1 MIFFIYVCLA
11 EEKFFARSSKSEDLP
26 MFNENDDDALKI
38 LEDNEN
44 LFKVA
49 DHDMTMETIL
59 LVCIIGT
66 L

>member
-1 MIFFIYVCLA
+1 
-11 EEKFFARSSKSEDLP
+11 

-49 DHDMTMETIL
+49 DHDMRMETIL